1 MNLRWTWVN
10 FATSLLVNRLSF
22 LLDVGLYHLYAWIAL
37 HPGSENYP
45 NARMINFFA
54 SASVATAI
62 LSLLHLRP
70 LHFGVLLPSQPGA
83 AHILQDGQVVP
94 LVDLPPQSLT
104 RKVSFIAVQNLIQL
118 ILQVSAGTEGS
129 PLPGSASNFCWCH
142 LSLCCQPRLPLPIH
156 ATLASCCFCYY

>member
-10 FATSLLVNRLSF
+10 FVTSLLVNRFSF
-22 LLDVGLYHLYAWIAL
+22 LHDVGLYHLYAWIVL

-45 NARMINFFA
+45 EARMINFFA
-54 SASVATAI
+54 SALVATAI

-104 RKVSFIAVQNLIQL
+104 RSVFLPRLRVIDLRKYS
-118 ILQVSAGTEGS
+118 QVSTDTENPPFPGS
-129 PLPGSASNFCWCH
+129 SCVFCRRCRHLHVPLP
-142 LSLCCQPRLPLPIH
+142 
-156 ATLASCCFCYY
+156 LAD